1 MLHQNFDGSKIYVHE
16 KHNIPSAAKFGFGQ
30 LWVLKFLQLEQFE
43 FFVRACLKT
52 WSEHTL
58 STSTSILCFEQ
69 SKVEVIFSQFKQD
82 VIDLTSI
89 IKILNK
95 FKFNCV

>member
-1 MLHQNFDGSKIYVHE
+1 MYYKIYVHE
-16 KHNIPSAAKFGFGQ
+16 KHNIPSAAKLGFGQ

-43 FFVRACLKT
+43 FLVRACLKT

-69 SKVEVIFSQFKQD
+69 SKVDVKLSQFKQD

-95 FKFNCV
+95 SKSCSV

>member
-1 MLHQNFDGSKIYVHE
+1 MKFYAQE
-16 KHNIPSAAKFGFGQ
+16 KHNIPSAAKLGLGQ
-30 LWVLKFLQLEQFE
+30 LWVLKFLQFEQFE
-43 FFVRACLKT
+43 FFVKACLKT

-69 SKVEVIFSQFKQD
+69 SKVDVKLSQFKQD

-95 FKFNCV
+95 SKSYNV

>member
-43 FFVRACLKT
+43 FFVSACLKT
-52 WSEHTL
+52 CSEHTL

-69 SKVEVIFSQFKQD
+69 LKVVVKFSQFKQD

-89 IKILNK
+89 IIILIKSNYK
-95 FKFNCV
+95 NV

>member
-1 MLHQNFDGSKIYVHE
+1 MKFYAQE
-16 KHNIPSAAKFGFGQ
+16 KHNIPSAANVGLGQ
-30 LWVLKFLQLEQFE
+30 FWVLKFLQFEQFE
-43 FFVRACLKT
+43 FFVKACLKT

-69 SKVEVIFSQFKQD
+69 SKVDVKLSQFKQD

-95 FKFNCV
+95 SKSCNV